1 MDSFLL
7 ALCIALGIALA
18 TVLATIAFP
27 AHFWEVKIGEIALIG
42 ATVAL
47 VGSTIALWWETK
59 RSSEVTERA
68 YVNLSHVAPG
78 VVFLAPGIG
87 LQIQIKNAGRTL
99 AAVTNFL
106 LKCAVLEG
114 QTGSCMCIP

>member
-1 MDSFLL
+1 LDLFLL

-42 ATVAL
+42 AVAL

-87 LQIQIKNAGRTL
+87 LQIQIKNAGRTP

>member
-47 VGSTIALWWETK
+47 VGSTIAL
-59 RSSEVTERA
+59 
-68 YVNLSHVAPG
+68 
-78 VVFLAPGIG
+78 
-87 LQIQIKNAGRTL
+87 
-99 AAVTNFL
+99 
-106 LKCAVLEG
+106 
-114 QTGSCMCIP
+114 

>member
-1 MDSFLL
+1 
-7 ALCIALGIALA
+7 
-18 TVLATIAFP
+18 
-27 AHFWEVKIGEIALIG
+27 
-42 ATVAL
+42 
-47 VGSTIALWWETK
+47 
-59 RSSEVTERA
+59 
-68 YVNLSHVAPG
+68 VNLSHVAPG

-87 LQIQIKNAGRTL
+87 LQIQIKNAGRTP